1 MAFPDLSKAF
11 NGKNVSLLLTDS
23 GLDEVLTMYNMRKK
37 KITPRNRI
45 DTRGGTADFASSQL
59 LEITFESVVSKLLYE
74 YLDTNSN
81 LNARTVL
88 PTIAMKIIAESQD
101 GTIVESVPIHDV
113 QEVFSAQ
120 IWELED
126 LSIDGSYW
134 WIQVKMITINGT
146 RTISDIP
153 AP

>member
-11 NGKNVSLLLTDS
+11 NGKNVRLLMTDS
-23 GLDEVLTMYNMRKK
+23 GLDEVLTLYNMRKR

-45 DTRGGTADFASSQL
+45 DSRGGVGDFASSQL
-59 LEITFESVVSKLLYE
+59 LEIKYEAVISKDLYE

-88 PTIAMKIIAESQD
+88 PTIAMQILADSTSGLAPDDI
-101 GTIVESVPIHDV
+101 
-113 QEVFSAQ
+113 QEDFSAK

-126 LSIDGSYW
+126 LSIDGLWW
-134 WIQVKMITINGT
+134 WIGVTMVTINGT
-146 RTISDIP
+146 RVIS
-153 AP
+153 